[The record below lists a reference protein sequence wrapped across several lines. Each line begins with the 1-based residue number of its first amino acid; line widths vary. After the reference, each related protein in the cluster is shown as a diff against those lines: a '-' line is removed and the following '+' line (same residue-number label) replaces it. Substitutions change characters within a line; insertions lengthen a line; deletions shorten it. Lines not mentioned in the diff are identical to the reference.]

1 MRRADRLFQIVQ
13 ILRARRLTTARFL
26 AERLEVSERTIYRDI
41 QDLSLSGVPVMG
53 EAGVGY
59 ALKRG
64 YDLPPLMFDYDE
76 VEALVIGARMVGA
89 WGSTPL
95 AKSAQQALE
104 KIAAVLP
111 EARRDAIERTRIFV
125 PSFHIDPALGISF
138 ETLRQAV
145 REQRRTHF
153 AYQTE
158 DGKPSRRN
166 VRPLA
171 LYFWGERWTLAAW
184 CELRKDFRN
193 FRLDRISELQMRDE
207 TFQHEAGKTLE
218 DFLRCMKDG
227 G

>member
-13 ILRARRLTTARFL
+13 ILRARRLTTAKFL
-26 AERLEVSERTIYRDI
+26 AGRLQVSERTIYRDI

-64 YDLPPLMFDYDE
+64 YDLPPLMFEYDE
-76 VEALVIGARMVGA
+76 VEALVIGARMVAA

-95 AKSAQQALE
+95 AQSAAQALE

-111 EARRDAIERTRIFV
+111 EKRRDAIEKTRIFV
-125 PSFHIDPALGISF
+125 PTFHVDPRLGQTF
-138 ETLRQAV
+138 EIVRQAI
-145 REQRRTHF
+145 RAQRVMHF

-158 DGKPSRRN
+158 EGKASQRD

-184 CELRKDFRN
+184 CELRRDFRS
-193 FRLDRISELQMRDE
+193 FRLDRVSAIEQLEREFRDE
-207 TFQHEAGKTLE
+207 PGKSLQ
-218 DFLRCMKDG
+218 DFVRKLQAP
-227 G
+227 